1 MKIASQMKEAV
12 SFSPGVDP
20 SKVNKKD
27 YQVGKVHFRCVHP
40 GCKCV
45 LSRQCWRPHIEMD
58 HINGRKTFKKKHFG
72 ETFACTDCG
81 EQLPTR
87 RARELHRR
95 KFHSIS
101 KQIQQERLQKR
112 IAKAE
117 EKERLR
123 AERAK
128 NVVSAENRASKMHRP
143 KSGNAAMRQFGAN
156 FDPHTISV
164 EIPSLL
170 DPCTSLEDLEKF
182 YSQLVSGG
190 KAVKESPEA
199 QDSKDSKV

>member
-1 MKIASQMKEAV
+1 MKIANKSKEAV
-12 SFSPGVDP
+12 NFSPGVDP
-20 SKVNKKD
+20 SKIVKKD
-27 YQVGKVHFRCVHP
+27 YQVGKVHFRCVHE

-58 HINGRKTFKKKHFG
+58 HINGKKTFKKKHFG

-112 IAKAE
+112 TAKAE

-128 NVVSAENRASKMHRP
+128 NLSSAENRAPKTFRP
-143 KSGNAAMRQFGAN
+143 KSGFSDMR
-156 FDPHTISV
+156 
-164 EIPSLL
+164 
-170 DPCTSLEDLEKF
+170 
-182 YSQLVSGG
+182 
-190 KAVKESPEA
+190 
-199 QDSKDSKV
+199 

>member
-1 MKIASQMKEAV
+1 MRSAFVSMLNVAQQTKQAV
-12 SFSPGVDP
+12 NFSPGVDP
-20 SKVNKKD
+20 SKINKKD
-27 YQVGKVHFRCVHP
+27 YQVGKVHFRCVHA

-58 HINGRKTFKKKHFG
+58 HINGKKTFKKKHFG

-101 KQIQQERLQKR
+101 KQIQQERLVKR

-117 EKERLR
+117 EKERLK
-123 AERAK
+123 AERLQCQG
-128 NVVSAENRASKMHRP
+128 VGETVSLKAEKIKSSSSKARSFP
-143 KSGNAAMRQFGAN
+143 KQF
-156 FDPHTISV
+156 
-164 EIPSLL
+164 
-170 DPCTSLEDLEKF
+170 
-182 YSQLVSGG
+182 
-190 KAVKESPEA
+190 
-199 QDSKDSKV
+199 DS